1 MDKVSL
7 TVDGRKDSYCKELC
21 TKKKIFSTV
30 MRDKVRISQIITT
43 TETWQ
48 NLNWT
53 SIPTV
58 NNANTS

>member
-7 TVDGRKDSYCKELC
+7 TVVGRKELIV
-21 TKKKIFSTV
+21 KNSVQKKIFSTV